1 MKEGSSP
8 ANGGMTIIVKSI
20 TRFVGVMVM
29 LFGVY
34 IVLHGHLTPG
44 GGFAGGVLLASG
56 VVLLTLAFGKNV
68 ALKILPQW
76 LASALE
82 SVGALIFLGVALLGF
97 SGGFFFLNFLPKG
110 AAGKLFSAG
119 IIPICNV
126 GIGIKVGA
134 ALFAVFMVLIM
145 LRIKPGKEE

>member
-110 AAGKLFSAG
+110 TAGKLLSAG

>member
-1 MKEGSSP
+1 MKD
-8 ANGGMTIIVKSI
+8 GMTIIVKSI

-110 AAGKLFSAG
+110 TAGKLFSAG

>member
-1 MKEGSSP
+1 MKEG
-8 ANGGMTIIVKSI
+8 MTVIVKTI
-20 TRFVGVMVM
+20 TRFVGVMIM

-34 IVLHGHLTPG
+34 IVLHGHLSPG

-56 VVLLTLAFGKNV
+56 FILLTLVFGKDV
-68 ALKILPQW
+68 SLKILPQW

-82 SVGALIFLGVALLGF
+82 SVGALIFLGMALLGF
-97 SGGFFFLNFLPKG
+97 AGGFFFLNLLPKG
-110 AAGKLFSAG
+110 EAGELMSAG
-119 IIPICNV
+119 IIPLCNI

-145 LRIKPGKEE
+145 LRIRPGKEE